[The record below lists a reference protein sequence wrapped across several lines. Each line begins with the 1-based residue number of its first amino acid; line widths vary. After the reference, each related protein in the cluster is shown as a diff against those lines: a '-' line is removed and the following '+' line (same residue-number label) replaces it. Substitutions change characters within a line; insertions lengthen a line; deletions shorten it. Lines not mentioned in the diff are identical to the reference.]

1 MREDPSLT
9 YLQKI
14 SEHQRKKEFLET
26 PRDNKEKKKFLFEG
40 MKIKLA
46 SEFLKWNNVLNGLK

>member
-1 MREDPSLT
+1 MREDPSST

-26 PRDNKEKKKFLFEG
+26 PRDNKEKKKFLFKG

-46 SEFLKWNNVLNGLK
+46 SEFLK